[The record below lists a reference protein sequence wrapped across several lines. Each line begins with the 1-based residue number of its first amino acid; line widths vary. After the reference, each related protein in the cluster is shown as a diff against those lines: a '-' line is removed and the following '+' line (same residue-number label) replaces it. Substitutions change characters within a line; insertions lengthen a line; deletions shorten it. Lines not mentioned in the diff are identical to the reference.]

1 MLAAALAGRCASGR
15 LTARG
20 GGSGTAANEGVR
32 RGRGVGCGFVPRWLR
47 RTVPM
52 RGARPARSAPCSSY
66 GVRRLPAARRVLCA
80 VVRLLIAKSS
90 SRRNAVSLRCEP
102 GVSAGRPAPRSRRSR
117 AGCIATARGTPCR
130 AGRLLTTLRSP
141 RAPGPALS
149 SCPVSPT
156 S

>member
-1 MLAAALAGRCASGR
+1 MLAAASAGGCANGR

-20 GGSGTAANEGVR
+20 GGSGTAANEGIR

-52 RGARPARSAPCSSY
+52 RGARPARPAPCPSY
-66 GVRRLPAARRVLCA
+66 GARCSPVARTVLCA
-80 VVRLLIAKSS
+80 VVRLPIAKSS
-90 SRRNAVSLRCEP
+90 IHRNAVSLRCKP
-102 GVSAGRPAPRSRRSR
+102 GISVRRPAPRSRTSR
-117 AGCIATARGTPCR
+117 AGCIATARGTPSR
-130 AGRLLTTLRSP
+130 SGRHLSTLRSP

-149 SCPVSPT
+149 LCPVSPT